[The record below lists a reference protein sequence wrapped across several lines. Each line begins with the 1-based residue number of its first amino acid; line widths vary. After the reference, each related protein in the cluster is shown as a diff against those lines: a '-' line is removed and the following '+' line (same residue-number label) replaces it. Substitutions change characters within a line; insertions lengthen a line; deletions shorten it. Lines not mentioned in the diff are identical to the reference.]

1 MPESDVEIKEW
12 QEYRET
18 LNKLTLSNSRDRWIW
33 NKDSQD
39 GFSVKIVKKALIE
52 ERGNSQLSNFEW
64 CKWVPIKC
72 NIVAWRGN
80 LDRLATRVNLR
91 RRNVDII
98 SVMCPFCNE
107 AEETVE
113 HLFTACSLATRVWAE
128 IMATPLMDEPY
139 LTTSSTVSKL
149 NEGIG
154 VAVMMFSHDVQKQKV
169 SEEQQE
175 MERLEKLAQGN
186 ASLIESQQAI
196 LDQNSEAI
204 RLLQISMTTLVTQM
218 TKINNKMSHN
228 RSGGHQDRLIR
239 PGKVDFPKFDGNE
252 VESWVIRCNHYFA
265 VDKTPEFAKVHYAV
279 INLEGVALDWHQ
291 GYFDSQDREIEDI
304 TWDEYSRSIIN
315 RFSERLSQDPMEELK
330 NLHQTSSLQDYTKEF
345 DSLLNRVK
353 LTDEYAVSLFVGGL
367 KPEIRYL
374 VKIFRP
380 RSMRDAITMAKQQ
393 SVYYATLFG
402 DKENKKV
409 PAKVAE
415 EKRARNECFWCDEKY
430 TPTHK
435 YKFIHLYVLEIHGD
449 DDMEDENE
457 DTSGELEAMNLDPQ
471 ISIHAIMGVNS
482 FSTMRIV
489 GTIGTSQIQI
499 LIDSGSTHNFLDS
512 KLASKLQRF
521 TKGVPVMKV
530 RVANGKNLDCSQL
543 CQDFQWPMQGVWFKT
558 DVLLL
563 PLDNYDMVLGVQ
575 WLQSLDDIVWNF
587 KALTMQFKM
596 DSKVIM
602 LKGSNSNEVSLCSVE
617 RLTNMLEKDNPMVQV
632 QLYSMQPE
640 NGSFQHQ
647 SSVVGCQ
654 PKDEMKA
661 LLQEF
666 KDVFQTPKTL
676 PPDRSCN
683 HRIQLIDETVTINQ
697 SAYRYPV
704 GQKDVIEK
712 MVQEMLDMG
721 VIRHSVSSF
730 ASPVVLVKKKRWN
743 LETLC

>member
-1 MPESDVEIKEW
+1 M
-12 QEYRET
+12 
-18 LNKLTLSNSRDRWIW
+18 
-33 NKDSQD
+33 
-39 GFSVKIVKKALIE
+39 
-52 ERGNSQLSNFEW
+52 
-64 CKWVPIKC
+64 
-72 NIVAWRGN
+72 
-80 LDRLATRVNLR
+80 ATR
-91 RRNVDII
+91 
-98 SVMCPFCNE
+98 
-107 AEETVE
+107 
-113 HLFTACSLATRVWAE
+113 
-128 IMATPLMDEPY
+128 
-139 LTTSSTVSKL
+139 
-149 NEGIG
+149 
-154 VAVMMFSHDVQKQKV
+154 
-169 SEEQQE
+169 QQE
-175 MERLEKLAQGN
+175 MERLEKLTQGN

-218 TKINNKMSHN
+218 TEINTKMSHD
-228 RSGGHQDRLIR
+228 RGGGHQDRLLR
-239 PGKVDFPKFDGNE
+239 PGKVDFPKFNGDE
-252 VESWVIRCNHYFA
+252 VEGWVIRCNHYFA

-279 INLEGVALDWHQ
+279 INLEGAALDWHQ

-315 RFSERLSQDPMEELK
+315 RFSDRLSQDPMEELK
-330 NLHQTSSLQDYTKEF
+330 NLHQTGSLQDYTKEF

-353 LTDEYAVSLFVGGL
+353 LTDEYAASLYVGGL
-367 KPEIRYL
+367 KPEIRCL

-393 SVYYATLFG
+393 SVVYTTLFG
-402 DKENKKV
+402 NKENKASSINVSNHINSSSTKVGGNPINTLALLPTPPANKMLKNVKRV

-435 YKFIHLYVLEIHGD
+435 CKFKHLYVLEIHGD
-449 DDMEDENE
+449 DMEDEDG
-457 DTSGELEAMNLDPQ
+457 DTSGELQAMNLDPQ

-489 GTIGTSQIQI
+489 GTIGTRQIQI

-512 KLASKLQRF
+512 KLASKLQCF

-543 CQDFQWPMQGVWFKT
+543 CKDFQWLMQGVWFKT

-587 KALTMQFKM
+587 KALTMQFKV

-602 LKGSNSNEVSLCSVE
+602 LKGSNSNDVSLCSVE
-617 RLTNMLEKDNPMVQV
+617 RLTNILEKDNPMVQV
-632 QLYSMQPE
+632 QLYSMQLE

-654 PKDEMKA
+654 PNDDMKA

-683 HRIQLIDETVTINQ
+683 HRIQLIDEKVNINQ
-697 SAYRYPV
+697 RAYRYPV

-743 LETLC
+743 LETLCRLQKVE